1 MHIYA
6 INQNKIKFSCM
17 KIHID
22 IRHDISPTIAL
33 ECVRQ
38 VIAQG
43 KVSNN
48 GKSYCY
54 ATTFNTSEGEIWVST
69 RQYRK
74 SDCFLVYKN
83 VK

>member
-1 MHIYA
+1 
-6 INQNKIKFSCM
+6 M
-17 KIHID
+17 KIHIN
-22 IRHDISPTIAL
+22 IKHDISLTIAL

-43 KVSNN
+43 KLSAN

-54 ATTFNTSEGEIWVST
+54 ATTFDTNDGEVWVAV
-69 RQYRK
+69 RPYRK

-83 VK
+83 IEERQ

>member
-1 MHIYA
+1 
-6 INQNKIKFSCM
+6 M
-17 KIHID
+17 KIHLD

-43 KVSNN
+43 KISNS

-54 ATTFNTSEGEIWVST
+54 ATTFNTGEGEICVAT
-69 RQYRK
+69 RPYRK
-74 SDCFLVYKN
+74 SNCFLIYKN
-83 VK
+83 DGNEGCN

>member
-1 MHIYA
+1 MR
-6 INQNKIKFSCM
+6 
-17 KIHID
+17 IHID

-43 KVSNN
+43 KLSAN

-54 ATTFNTSEGEIWVST
+54 ATTFDTNEGEVWVAT
-69 RQYRK
+69 RPYRK
-74 SDCFLVYKN
+74 SNCFLVYKN
-83 VK
+83 LEEQK